1 MELCRQAMNGDD
13 GSLQELSLDEI
24 NLNVPK
30 HVSLDV
36 RSLQLE
42 FTSVDNSNSR
52 EQIEKNIFR
61 TTLYRQDEVH

>member
-13 GSLQELSLDEI
+13 GSLQELSLDKI

>member
-36 RSLQLE
+36 HSLQLE